1 MHVEVMLRN
10 MARLHRKLRKLLF
23 FHLGRTIQKNV
34 SLHIFLIVSFEK
46 SSQKLVLRVS
56 SGVPITS
63 KLKALCLRPRAL
75 ICFSVFG
82 IPDET
87 LALVFDILL
96 ECFTQNKQE

>member
-1 MHVEVMLRN
+1 M
-10 MARLHRKLRKLLF
+10 
-23 FHLGRTIQKNV
+23 
-34 SLHIFLIVSFEK
+34 SLPSLNKVIIIIIIIT
-46 SSQKLVLRVS
+46 
-56 SGVPITS
+56 ITS
-63 KLKALCLRPRAL
+63 KLRALGLRPRAF